1 MQFTKGVNVMRK
13 IEVEMLVWT
22 NKVEAFEMEEMLEFT
37 GLSVSDILEDNG
49 INYKWKKVLFDE
61 STSFVQAVKE
71 TVKKIYDENKSYK
84 FLEAGIHYVNI

>member
-1 MQFTKGVNVMRK
+1 MRK

-22 NKVEAFEMEEMLEFT
+22 NKVEAFEMDEMLEFT
-37 GLSVSDILEDNG
+37 GLSVSDILEING
-49 INYKWKKVLFDE
+49 INYEWKKVLFDE

-71 TVKKIYDENKSYK
+71 AVKKIYNENKSYK